1 MRPYFTKMSTDQDSG
16 LIFFDITRLV
26 MRVGRKTPTGVD
38 RVELA
43 YALEILK
50 RHPQRARF
58 IVALERMVQVVP
70 RAVAR
75 RFLTLTDQS
84 WRDQTNKQS
93 LVAAERIAA
102 FLSTDASHFMPRMG
116 DVTTQANKMLLAANM
131 LIGGALKNL
140 MPRGLQAYSASPQ
153 HNVYIHVAGSHYKSA
168 WIDRWLARSPSVSSI
183 FLLHD
188 IIPLT
193 HPEYCKVKVPQRHGR
208 YVRRVLKVADV
219 VIANST
225 FTATALKNFAAD
237 KALKSPNIVVSK
249 LGTSEVF
256 EREMLPAI
264 KTKPYFVFVGTI
276 EPRKN
281 HIMLLQVW
289 PRIIAKL
296 GADAPKLILVGK
308 RGWENENI
316 VDILERAHMSDQ
328 HILECNDLSDEA
340 LATLIRNARAAL
352 MPSHVEGYGLPV
364 AEALSLGTPVICS
377 DLDPFREIAGDVP
390 EYVDPL
396 AGRGWAKLIM
406 EYTRENSA
414 ARKAQLDRIRTFRPP
429 SWCAHFD
436 TVGQVIETLCAQPQA
451 KLGETSVPT
460 PPQQTVR
467 PLLSVN

>member
-1 MRPYFTKMSTDQDSG
+1 MDGSAVLSRIGG
-16 LIFFDITRLV
+16 LLSDMTAADNDGMIFFDITRLV
-26 MRVGRKTPTGVD
+26 MRVGHRTPTGVD

-43 YALEILK
+43 YALEILRRYPK
-50 RHPQRARF
+50 RARF
-58 IVALERMVQVVP
+58 IVALEQMVQVIP
-70 RAVAR
+70 LPIAR
-75 RFLTLTDQS
+75 KFLNLTDRS
-84 WRDQTNKQS
+84 WRDQSTKQS
-93 LVAAERIAA
+93 YATVERIAHFLDLDPAHFRPKTDEILSHSNKMLVAANI
-102 FLSTDASHFMPRMG
+102 
-116 DVTTQANKMLLAANM
+116 LAGA
-131 LIGGALKNL
+131 ALKNI
-140 MPRGLQAYSASPQ
+140 MPRSLSKFSNGPGHHIYA
-153 HNVYIHVAGSHYKSA
+153 HVAGSHYKSA

-219 VIANST
+219 VIANSS
-225 FTATALKNFAAD
+225 FTARALRDFAKD
-237 KALKSPNIVVSK
+237 KGLAAPNLVVSK

-256 EREMLPAI
+256 DREALPAI
-264 KTKPYFVFVGTI
+264 IAKPYFVFVGTI

-281 HIMLLQVW
+281 HLMLLQVW

-296 GADAPKLILVGK
+296 GVAAPKLILVGR

-316 VDILERAHMSDQ
+316 VDILERAHMSHQ
-328 HILECNDLSDEA
+328 HILECNDLSDET

-377 DLDPFREIAGDVP
+377 DLEPFREIAGDVP

-406 EYTRENSA
+406 AYSA
-414 ARKAQLDRIRTFRPP
+414 DESPERQAQLDRLKAFRPP
-429 SWCAHFD
+429 TWRAHFD
-436 TVGQVIETLCAQPQA
+436 RLGQVIETLCLEPNDRRR
-451 KLGETSVPT
+451 L
-460 PPQQTVR
+460 
-467 PLLSVN
+467 